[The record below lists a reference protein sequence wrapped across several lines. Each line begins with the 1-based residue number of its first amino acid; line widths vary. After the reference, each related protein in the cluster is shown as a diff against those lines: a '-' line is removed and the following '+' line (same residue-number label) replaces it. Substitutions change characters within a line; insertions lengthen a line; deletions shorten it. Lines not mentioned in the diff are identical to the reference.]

1 MKTKPSAE
9 LLSKTTVRTF
19 FSEALSF
26 EGIIGETQGT
36 AQFDEM
42 ALLPLHVQMLPFP

>member
-1 MKTKPSAE
+1 METKPRAE
-9 LLSKTTVRTF
+9 LLSKTTERTI
-19 FSEALSF
+19 SLEALSF